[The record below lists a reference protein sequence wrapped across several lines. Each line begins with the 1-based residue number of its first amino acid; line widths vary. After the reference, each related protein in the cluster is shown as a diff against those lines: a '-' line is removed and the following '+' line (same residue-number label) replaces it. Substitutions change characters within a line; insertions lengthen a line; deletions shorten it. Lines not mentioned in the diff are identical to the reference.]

1 MEKPFFYIFTVQTE
15 LGYGTTHE
23 PKSVGGRG

>member
-1 MEKPFFYIFTVQTE
+1 MEKPFFYIFTVQTSPV
-15 LGYGTTHE
+15 YGTTYE